1 MKYDQERA
9 YYDFQRHLTKC
20 DLTYLKTEIKE
31 DKEDGLG
38 LLSTYEINKGNE
50 EIIAENIMDFICNQ
64 GYSDLTQDDIEC
76 ICIALTKKLMEDTD
90 FQYSYYNLF
99 RKVLDKDYI
108 LFVLNKEL
116 AAINSFLFS
125 IESNSFYL
133 SDLEKQLI
141 PLEHELVEKAII
153 GQHIELRTSIKDFL
167 HRERQH
173 QLAEDVNYP
182 LVIKYCEEYRKCI
195 QNLIEK
201 E

>member
-9 YYDFQRHLTKC
+9 YYDFQSHLTKC

-31 DKEDGLG
+31 EDGLG
-38 LLSTYEINKGNE
+38 LLSTYEINKSNE
-50 EIIAENIMDFICNQ
+50 CIVAENIMDFICNQ
-64 GYSDLTQDDIEC
+64 GYSDLTKDDLEC
-76 ICIALTKKLMEDTD
+76 ICTTLTKKLMEDTA

-99 RKVLDKDYI
+99 RNLLGKDYV
-108 LFVLNKEL
+108 LFVLNREL

-133 SDLEKQLI
+133 SDLETQLI

-167 HRERQH
+167 RIECQQRSAQ
-173 QLAEDVNYP
+173 EVNYS

>member
-9 YYDFQRHLTKC
+9 YYDFQNHLTKC

-31 DKEDGLG
+31 EDGLE

-50 EIIAENIMDFICNQ
+50 DIVAENIMDFICNQ
-64 GYSDLTQDDIEC
+64 GYSDLTKDDFEC
-76 ICIALTKKLMEDTD
+76 ICTTLTKKLMEDTD

-99 RKVLDKDYI
+99 RNLLGKDYA
-108 LFVLNKEL
+108 LFVLNREL

-133 SDLEKQLI
+133 SDLETQLI

-167 HRERQH
+167 RIECQQRSAQ
-173 QLAEDVNYP
+173 EVNYS
-182 LVIKYCEEYRKCI
+182 LVIRYCEEYRKCI

>member
-9 YYDFQRHLTKC
+9 YYYFQRHLTKC

-31 DKEDGLG
+31 EDGLE
-38 LLSTYEINKGNE
+38 LLNTYEINKGNE

-64 GYSDLTQDDIEC
+64 GYSDLTQDDFEC
-76 ICIALTKKLMEDTD
+76 ICAALTKKLMEDTN
-90 FQYSYYNLF
+90 FHYSYYNLF
-99 RKVLDKDYI
+99 RKVLDKDYV
-108 LFVLNKEL
+108 LFVLNREL
-116 AAINSFLFS
+116 ASVNSFLFS
-125 IESNSFYL
+125 IESDSFYL
-133 SDLEKQLI
+133 CDLEKNLV
-141 PLEHELVEKAII
+141 PLEHELIEKAII